1 MTKEGKHKGEKGGVR
16 SRKEKEKE
24 DSREGKKERKPGG
37 QMSLDKKRGSKGR
50 HRLRKKERRRIK
62 GCEPEKEDRK

>member
-1 MTKEGKHKGEKGGVR
+1 MSGVEK
-16 SRKEKEKE
+16 RKKKKTVEKEK
-24 DSREGKKERKPGG
+24 KKGNHGG
-37 QMSLDKKRGSKGR
+37 EMSLDKKRGSKGR